1 MEAVLFIG
9 LQASGKSSF
18 YKEQFFSSHI
28 RLNLD
33 MLRTRHRE
41 RLLLNACLQA
51 KQRFVIDNTNP
62 SRADRARY
70 IPAILEAGFDMTGY
84 YFSSRLSVC
93 LARNAERTGAE
104 RISELGLRGCSAR
117 LDLPQLDEGFT
128 RLFFVSLDAGRFKVD
143 PWKADC

>member
-1 MEAVLFIG
+1 MEAILFIG

-18 YKEQFFSSHI
+18 YKEKFFSTHI

-41 RLLLNACLQA
+41 RLFLNACLQA

-62 SRADRARY
+62 SKDDRARY

-84 YFSSRLSVC
+84 YFSSRLSDC
-93 LARNAERTGAE
+93 LGRNARRVAAQQVPEM
-104 RISELGLRGCSAR
+104 GLRGCSAR
-117 LDLPQLDEGFT
+117 LEFPSYQEGFS
-128 RLFFVSLDAGRFKVD
+128 RLFFVTLADGDFQVD
-143 PWKADC
+143 EWKDE